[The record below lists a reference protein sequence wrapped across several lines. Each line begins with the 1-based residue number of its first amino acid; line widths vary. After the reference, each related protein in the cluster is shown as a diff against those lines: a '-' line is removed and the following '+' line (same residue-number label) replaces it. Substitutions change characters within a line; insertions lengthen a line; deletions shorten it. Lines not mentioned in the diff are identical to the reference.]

1 MIFINDYIIC
11 DGDYQEELIDVSST
25 GRVRPWK
32 EKRVKSLIVSK
43 LYEDIDKRKA
53 DRVKDCATYVRF
65 KVTSSFDYKLDTA
78 NFCRVRLCPVCIWR
92 RSLKIFNQV
101 YRVAKAVQEEC
112 QYEYLFLT
120 LTVKNCEGAELSPRL
135 DMLSYSWN
143 KFLKRKEVKS
153 KVKGWYKALEITHNL
168 SENTYHPHYHCILAV
183 DKCYFYSR
191 SYLSQSKWTDLWKES
206 LGVEYT
212 PIVNVKKIKH
222 FTAKVIAEMAKY
234 TVKDSDYI
242 RPEDWELSEEIL
254 RCLDQAL
261 NNRRLIA
268 FGGVFKEKRKALRL
282 DDPVDGDLV
291 NMQEEQEE
299 EDIIGYVS
307 YEWNSLY
314 QQYRRIEE

>member
-1 MIFINDYIIC
+1 M
-11 DGDYQEELIDVSST
+11 IDVSST
-25 GRVRPWK
+25 GRVRPWR
-32 EKRVKSLIVSK
+32 EKRTKSLIVSK
-43 LYEDIDKRKA
+43 LYEAVDKRKA
-53 DRVKDCATYVRF
+53 DRIKECATYVRF
-65 KVTSSFDYKLDTA
+65 KITPSLDFKLDVA
-78 NFCRVRLCPVCIWR
+78 NFCEVRLCPMCIWR

-101 YRVAKAVQEEC
+101 YRIVKAVQDDY

-120 LTVKNCEGAELSPRL
+120 LTVRNCEGAELSSRL
-135 DMLSYSWN
+135 DVLSYSWN
-143 KFLKRKEVKS
+143 KLLKRKEIKGV
-153 KVKGWYKALEITHNL
+153 VKGWYRALEITHNL

-183 DKCYFYSR
+183 NR
-191 SYLSQSKWTDLWKES
+191 SYFFSRDYLPQSKWTDLWKES

-222 FTAKVIAEMAKY
+222 LTAKVIAEMAKY
-234 TVKDSDYI
+234 TVKDADYI
-242 RPEDWELSEEIL
+242 RPEDWDLSEEIL

-261 NNRRLIA
+261 SNRRLIA
-268 FGGVFKEKRKALRL
+268 FGGVFKVKRKELRL

-291 NMQEEQEE
+291 SVQEEQDE